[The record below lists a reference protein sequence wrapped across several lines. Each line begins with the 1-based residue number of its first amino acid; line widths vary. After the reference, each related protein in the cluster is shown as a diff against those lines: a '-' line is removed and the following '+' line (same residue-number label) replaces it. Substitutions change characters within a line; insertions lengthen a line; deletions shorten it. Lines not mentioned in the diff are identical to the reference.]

1 MDGGLKFMLKQLKPY
16 KVLQERRIE
25 ELKSDAYLLEHQK
38 SGAKIVLLSNQ
49 DDNKVF
55 SIGFRTP
62 PEDDT
67 GVAHILEHSVLCGSK
82 KFPAK
87 DSFVELLKGSL
98 NTFLNAMTYPDKTI
112 YPIAS
117 RNDHDFHNLMD
128 IYLDAVLN
136 TNIYENEKIFLQEG
150 WNYNLTS
157 ADDELTY
164 NGVVYNEMKGAFSS
178 PERMVRREVLNS
190 LFPDTTYSSESGG
203 FPEAILD
210 LTYQGLLDF
219 HTRYYHPSNS
229 YIYLY
234 GDMDMEEKLQW
245 LDENYLS
252 AYDRIEIDSAIQLQP
267 AFAERVDTVKTYSAG
282 STESEVDNSF
292 LTYNAVIGTSLDK
305 ELNISFQ
312 ILLYALLNA
321 PGAVLKQ
328 ALLDKGIAKDVYG
341 SYDDSLYQPV
351 FTVGLKK
358 SNLSSKEDFL
368 GTVKEV
374 LERVVKEGFDPK
386 ALLAG
391 INSYEFNHREADYG
405 RMPKGL
411 IYGFSSLQS
420 WLYDEEAPFTHL
432 EANDVFAELR
442 TKMNEGYFEQLIEK
456 YILQNTH
463 TSFVALT
470 PDKGLNSRKEEAL
483 KERLKTIQAG
493 LSEEEVHTL
502 IQKTEALAEYQNTPS
517 TKEQQQVIPTL
528 SIEDIEPKAST
539 LHQTA
544 NQVDGTTIL
553 HHNLYTNG
561 IGYLRLLFDIKEV
574 PRHLLPYAGLLK
586 NVLGYVDTQN
596 YSFNELSNEIHIH
609 SGGIHSGIGSYAN
622 AHKHNEF
629 KATYEFNAKVLYDKL
644 GFAFD
649 MIKEIVFT
657 SQFDN
662 SKRLY
667 EIISQMKGNLQ
678 RNLINSG
685 HSAGIGRS
693 SSKHSAVADFR
704 EAVSGIAFYQWLEDL
719 QANFEARKEE
729 LSSSLQELT
738 GYIFR
743 PENLLVSYT
752 ADEQGYEG
760 LEQQVSDLKAK
771 LFTHEVAKEEFT
783 FTPATHKEGFR
794 SPSEVQYV
802 VQTGNYID
810 KGYQYTGSLRVLQGI
825 LSLDYL
831 WTNIRA
837 KGGAYGCMSGFRR
850 NGDSYVASYR
860 DPNLDKTYKVY
871 EEIPQYLNDFRAD
884 EREMTRYI
892 IGAIQDLDTPRTPYG
907 EGAFSLECYLSN
919 VTEADLQQERDE
931 VLSTKESDI
940 IGFAELLSAILE
952 QQQRCVIG
960 NENKIEEQKQMFDE
974 TLDLIKN

>member
-1 MDGGLKFMLKQLKPY
+1 MLKQLKPY

-245 LDENYLS
+245 LDENYLG
-252 AYDRIEIDSAIQLQP
+252 AYDRIDIDSAIQLQP

-358 SNLSSKEDFL
+358 SNLASKEDFL

-420 WLYDEEAPFTHL
+420 WLYDEDAPFTHL

-456 YILQNTH
+456 YLLQNTH

-493 LSEEEVHTL
+493 LSEEEVQTL

-539 LHQTA
+539 LHQTV

-657 SQFDN
+657 SRFDN

-704 EAVSGIAFYQWLEDL
+704 EVVSGIAFYQWLEDL

-771 LFTHEVAKEEFT
+771 LFTHDVAKEEFT

-871 EEIPQYLNDFRAD
+871 EEIPQYLTDFRAD

>member
-1 MDGGLKFMLKQLKPY
+1 
-16 KVLQERRIE
+16 V
-25 ELKSDAYLLEHQK
+25 
-38 SGAKIVLLSNQ
+38 
-49 DDNKVF
+49 
-55 SIGFRTP
+55 
-62 PEDDT
+62 
-67 GVAHILEHSVLCGSK
+67 
-82 KFPAK
+82 
-87 DSFVELLKGSL
+87 
-98 NTFLNAMTYPDKTI
+98 
-112 YPIAS
+112 
-117 RNDHDFHNLMD
+117 
-128 IYLDAVLN
+128 
-136 TNIYENEKIFLQEG
+136 
-150 WNYNLTS
+150 
-157 ADDELTY
+157 
-164 NGVVYNEMKGAFSS
+164 
-178 PERMVRREVLNS
+178 
-190 LFPDTTYSSESGG
+190 
-203 FPEAILD
+203 
-210 LTYQGLLDF
+210 
-219 HTRYYHPSNS
+219 
-229 YIYLY
+229 
-234 GDMDMEEKLQW
+234 
-245 LDENYLS
+245 
-252 AYDRIEIDSAIQLQP
+252 
-267 AFAERVDTVKTYSAG
+267 
-282 STESEVDNSF
+282 
-292 LTYNAVIGTSLDK
+292 
-305 ELNISFQ
+305 
-312 ILLYALLNA
+312 
-321 PGAVLKQ
+321 
-328 ALLDKGIAKDVYG
+328 
-341 SYDDSLYQPV
+341 
-351 FTVGLKK
+351 
-358 SNLSSKEDFL
+358 
-368 GTVKEV
+368 
-374 LERVVKEGFDPK
+374 
-386 ALLAG
+386 
-391 INSYEFNHREADYG
+391 
-405 RMPKGL
+405 
-411 IYGFSSLQS
+411 
-420 WLYDEEAPFTHL
+420 
-432 EANDVFAELR
+432 
-442 TKMNEGYFEQLIEK
+442 
-456 YILQNTH
+456 
-463 TSFVALT
+463 
-470 PDKGLNSRKEEAL
+470 
-483 KERLKTIQAG
+483 
-493 LSEEEVHTL
+493 
-502 IQKTEALAEYQNTPS
+502 
-517 TKEQQQVIPTL
+517 
-528 SIEDIEPKAST
+528 
-539 LHQTA
+539 

-649 MIKEIVFT
+649 MIQEIVFT
-657 SQFDN
+657 SRFDN

-783 FTPATHKEGFR
+783 FLPATHKEGFR
-794 SPSEVQYV
+794 SRSEVQYV

-837 KGGAYGCMSGFRR
+837 KGGAYGCVSGFRR

-871 EEIPQYLNDFRAD
+871 EEIPQYLTDFRAD

>member
-1 MDGGLKFMLKQLKPY
+1 MLKQLKPY

-150 WNYNLTS
+150 WNYNLAS
-157 ADDELTY
+157 ADDELSY

-252 AYDRIEIDSAIQLQP
+252 AYDRIEIDSDIQLQP

-358 SNLSSKEDFL
+358 SNLASKEDFL

-470 PDKGLNSRKEEAL
+470 PDKGLNSRKDEVL
-483 KERLKTIQAG
+483 KARLKTIQAG
-493 LSEEEVHTL
+493 LSEEEVQTL

-539 LHQTA
+539 LHQTE

-657 SQFDN
+657 SRFDN

-704 EAVSGIAFYQWLEDL
+704 EAVSGIAFTSGL
-719 QANFEARKEE
+719 R
-729 LSSSLQELT
+729 
-738 GYIFR
+738 IFR
-743 PENLLVSYT
+743 QTLRPEKKSYP
-752 ADEQGYEG
+752 
-760 LEQQVSDLKAK
+760 
-771 LFTHEVAKEEFT
+771 
-783 FTPATHKEGFR
+783 PACK
-794 SPSEVQYV
+794 S
-802 VQTGNYID
+802 
-810 KGYQYTGSLRVLQGI
+810 
-825 LSLDYL
+825 
-831 WTNIRA
+831 
-837 KGGAYGCMSGFRR
+837 
-850 NGDSYVASYR
+850 
-860 DPNLDKTYKVY
+860 
-871 EEIPQYLNDFRAD
+871 
-884 EREMTRYI
+884 
-892 IGAIQDLDTPRTPYG
+892 
-907 EGAFSLECYLSN
+907 
-919 VTEADLQQERDE
+919 
-931 VLSTKESDI
+931 
-940 IGFAELLSAILE
+940 
-952 QQQRCVIG
+952 
-960 NENKIEEQKQMFDE
+960 
-974 TLDLIKN
+974 

>member
-1 MDGGLKFMLKQLKPY
+1 M
-16 KVLQERRIE
+16 
-25 ELKSDAYLLEHQK
+25 
-38 SGAKIVLLSNQ
+38 
-49 DDNKVF
+49 
-55 SIGFRTP
+55 
-62 PEDDT
+62 
-67 GVAHILEHSVLCGSK
+67 
-82 KFPAK
+82 
-87 DSFVELLKGSL
+87 
-98 NTFLNAMTYPDKTI
+98 
-112 YPIAS
+112 
-117 RNDHDFHNLMD
+117 
-128 IYLDAVLN
+128 
-136 TNIYENEKIFLQEG
+136 
-150 WNYNLTS
+150 
-157 ADDELTY
+157 
-164 NGVVYNEMKGAFSS
+164 
-178 PERMVRREVLNS
+178 
-190 LFPDTTYSSESGG
+190 
-203 FPEAILD
+203 
-210 LTYQGLLDF
+210 LDF

-358 SNLSSKEDFL
+358 SNLASKEDFL

-456 YILQNTH
+456 YLLQNTH

-493 LSEEEVHTL
+493 LSKEEVQTL

-539 LHQTA
+539 LHQTV

-657 SQFDN
+657 SRFDN

-719 QANFEARKEE
+719 QANFEAKKEE

-752 ADEQGYEG
+752 ADDQGYEG
-760 LEQQVSDLKAK
+760 LEQRVSDLKGK

-783 FTPATHKEGFR
+783 FLPATHKEGFR

-871 EEIPQYLNDFRAD
+871 EEIPQYLKDFRAD

>member
-1 MDGGLKFMLKQLKPY
+1 M
-16 KVLQERRIE
+16 
-25 ELKSDAYLLEHQK
+25 
-38 SGAKIVLLSNQ
+38 
-49 DDNKVF
+49 
-55 SIGFRTP
+55 
-62 PEDDT
+62 
-67 GVAHILEHSVLCGSK
+67 
-82 KFPAK
+82 
-87 DSFVELLKGSL
+87 
-98 NTFLNAMTYPDKTI
+98 
-112 YPIAS
+112 
-117 RNDHDFHNLMD
+117 
-128 IYLDAVLN
+128 
-136 TNIYENEKIFLQEG
+136 
-150 WNYNLTS
+150 
-157 ADDELTY
+157 
-164 NGVVYNEMKGAFSS
+164 
-178 PERMVRREVLNS
+178 
-190 LFPDTTYSSESGG
+190 
-203 FPEAILD
+203 
-210 LTYQGLLDF
+210 
-219 HTRYYHPSNS
+219 
-229 YIYLY
+229 
-234 GDMDMEEKLQW
+234 
-245 LDENYLS
+245 
-252 AYDRIEIDSAIQLQP
+252 
-267 AFAERVDTVKTYSAG
+267 
-282 STESEVDNSF
+282 
-292 LTYNAVIGTSLDK
+292 
-305 ELNISFQ
+305 
-312 ILLYALLNA
+312 
-321 PGAVLKQ
+321 
-328 ALLDKGIAKDVYG
+328 
-341 SYDDSLYQPV
+341 
-351 FTVGLKK
+351 
-358 SNLSSKEDFL
+358 
-368 GTVKEV
+368 
-374 LERVVKEGFDPK
+374 
-386 ALLAG
+386 
-391 INSYEFNHREADYG
+391 
-405 RMPKGL
+405 
-411 IYGFSSLQS
+411 
-420 WLYDEEAPFTHL
+420 
-432 EANDVFAELR
+432 
-442 TKMNEGYFEQLIEK
+442 
-456 YILQNTH
+456 QNTH

-483 KERLKTIQAG
+483 KERLKTIRAG
-493 LSEEEVHTL
+493 LSEEEVQTL

-539 LHQTA
+539 LHQTV

-586 NVLGYVDTQN
+586 NVLGYVDTQH

-629 KATYEFNAKVLYDKL
+629 KATYEFKAKVLYDKL

-704 EAVSGIAFYQWLEDL
+704 EAVSGIASYQWLEDL

-871 EEIPQYLNDFRAD
+871 EEIPQYLTDFRAD

-919 VTEADLQQERDE
+919 VTEADLQQERNE

-960 NENKIEEQKQMFDE
+960 NEKKIEEQKQMFDE

>member
-1 MDGGLKFMLKQLKPY
+1 MLKQLKPY

-358 SNLSSKEDFL
+358 SNLESKEDFL

-456 YILQNTH
+456 YLLQNTH

-483 KERLKTIQAG
+483 KARLKTIQAG
-493 LSEEEVHTL
+493 LSEEEVQTL

-539 LHQTA
+539 LHQTV

-649 MIKEIVFT
+649 MIQEIVFT
-657 SQFDN
+657 SRFDN

-704 EAVSGIAFYQWLEDL
+704 EAVSGIAFYQWLEEL

-729 LSSSLQELT
+729 LSASLQELT

-783 FTPATHKEGFR
+783 FTPAIHKEGFR

-871 EEIPQYLNDFRAD
+871 EEIPQYLTDFRAD

-940 IGFAELLSAILE
+940 IGFAALLSDILE

>member
-1 MDGGLKFMLKQLKPY
+1 MLKQLKPY

-38 SGAKIVLLSNQ
+38 SGAHIVLLSNS

-55 SIGFRTP
+55 NIGFRTP

-98 NTFLNAMTYPDKTI
+98 NTFLNAMTYPDKTV
-112 YPIAS
+112 YPVAS

-128 IYLDAVLN
+128 VYLDAVLN

-190 LFPDTTYSSESGG
+190 LFPDTTYSCESGG

-210 LTYQGLLDF
+210 LTYEGLLDF
-219 HTRYYHPSNS
+219 HKRYYHPSNS

-245 LDENYLS
+245 LDEHYLS
-252 AYDRIEIDSAIQLQP
+252 NYDRIQIDSEIKLQP
-267 AFAERVDTVKTYSAG
+267 AFPKRVDVVKSYSAG

-358 SNLSSKEDFL
+358 SNLSSKDDFL
-368 GTVKEV
+368 LTIKEV

-391 INSYEFNHREADYG
+391 INSYEFNHREADFG

-411 IYGFSSLQS
+411 IYGLSSLQS
-420 WLYDEEAPFTHL
+420 WLYDKEAPFTHL

-442 TKMNEGYFEQLIEK
+442 IKMKEGYFEQLIEK
-456 YILQNTH
+456 YLLQNPH

-470 PDKGLNSRKEEAL
+470 PDKGLNARKEEAL
-483 KERLKTIQAG
+483 KARLKSVQAG
-493 LSEEEVHTL
+493 HSPEEVQEM
-502 IQKTEALAEYQNTPS
+502 IKRTEALAEYQNTPS

-528 SIEDIEPKAST
+528 SIEDIDTKASK
-539 LHQTA
+539 LYQTV
-544 NQVDGTTIL
+544 NNVDGTTVL

-574 PRHLLPYAGLLK
+574 PRRLLPYVGLLK

-609 SGGIHSGIGSYAN
+609 SGGIYSGVGSYAN
-622 AHKHNEF
+622 AHQHHEF

-657 SQFDN
+657 SRFDHA
-662 SKRLY
+662 KRLF
-667 EIISQMKGNLQ
+667 EIISQVKGNLQ
-678 RNLINSG
+678 RNLTNSG
-685 HSAGIGRS
+685 HSAGIARS
-693 SSKHSAVADFR
+693 SSKHSAAADLR
-704 EAVSGIAFYQWLEDL
+704 EAVSGITYYQWLEDL
-719 QANFEARKEE
+719 QANFDAKKEQ
-729 LSSSLQELT
+729 LSSSLQELM

-752 ADEQGYEG
+752 ADDKGYEG
-760 LEQQVSDLKAK
+760 LEDQVSDLKTK
-771 LFTHEVAKEEFT
+771 LFTHEVAKEAYT
-783 FTPATHKEGFR
+783 FTPATHNEGFR

-802 VQTGNYID
+802 VQTGNYVD
-810 KGYQYTGSLRVLQGI
+810 KGYAYTGSLRVLQGI

-831 WTNIRA
+831 WNNIRA

-850 NGDSYVASYR
+850 SGDSYLASYR
-860 DPNLDKTYKVY
+860 DPNLEKTYKVY

-892 IGAIQDLDTPRTPYG
+892 IGAIQDLDAPRTPYS
-907 EGAFSLECYLSN
+907 EGAFSLECYLCN

-931 VLSTKESDI
+931 VLGTKESDI
-940 IGFAELLSAILE
+940 IGFAGLVSAILE
-952 QQQRCVIG
+952 QKHRCVIG
-960 NENKIEEQKQMFDE
+960 NEHKIEEQKHQFDE
-974 TLDLIKN
+974 TLDLIKH

>member
-1 MDGGLKFMLKQLKPY
+1 MLKQLKPY

-150 WNYNLTS
+150 WNYNLAS

-358 SNLSSKEDFL
+358 SNLSSKEEFL

-442 TKMNEGYFEQLIEK
+442 IKMNEGYFEQLIEK
-456 YILQNTH
+456 YLLQNTH

-470 PDKGLNSRKEEAL
+470 PDKGLNARKEEAL
-483 KERLKTIQAG
+483 KARLKTIQAG
-493 LSEEEVHTL
+493 LSEEEVQTL

-539 LHQTA
+539 LHQTV

-649 MIKEIVFT
+649 MIQEMVFT
-657 SQFDN
+657 SRFDN

-729 LSSSLQELT
+729 LSSNLQELT

-783 FTPATHKEGFR
+783 FLPATHKEGFR

-871 EEIPQYLNDFRAD
+871 EEIPQYLTDFRAD

>member
-1 MDGGLKFMLKQLKPY
+1 MLKQLKPY

-25 ELKSDAYLLEHQK
+25 ELQSDAYLLEHEK
-38 SGAKIVLLSNQ
+38 SGAHIVLLSNS

-112 YPIAS
+112 YPVAS

-128 IYLDAVLN
+128 VYLDAVLN

-178 PERMVRREVLNS
+178 PERLVRREVLNS
-190 LFPDTTYSSESGG
+190 LFPDTTYSCESGG

-210 LTYQGLLDF
+210 LTYEGLLDF
-219 HTRYYHPSNS
+219 HKRYYHPSNS

-252 AYDRIEIDSAIQLQP
+252 NYDRIEIDSEIKLQP
-267 AFAERVDTVKTYSAG
+267 AFPARVDVVKSYSAG

-358 SNLSSKEDFL
+358 SNLSSKDEFL
-368 GTVKEV
+368 GTIKEV

-391 INSYEFNHREADYG
+391 INSYEFNHREADFG

-420 WLYDEEAPFTHL
+420 WLYDKEAPFTHL

-442 TKMNEGYFEQLIEK
+442 TKMKRGYFEQLIEK
-456 YILQNTH
+456 YLLQNTH
-463 TSFVALT
+463 TSFVVLT
-470 PDKGLNSRKEEAL
+470 PDKGLNARKEEAL
-483 KERLKTIQAG
+483 KARLKSVQAG
-493 LSEEEVHTL
+493 LSPEEVQEM
-502 IQKTEALAEYQNTPS
+502 IKRTEALAEYQNTPS

-528 SIEDIEPKAST
+528 SIEDIDTKASR
-539 LHQTA
+539 LYQTV
-544 NQVDGTTIL
+544 NNVDGTTIL

-561 IGYLRLLFDIKEV
+561 IGYLRLLFDIKDV
-574 PRHLLPYAGLLK
+574 PRRLLPYAGLLK

-609 SGGIHSGIGSYAN
+609 SGGINSGLGTYAS
-622 AHKHNEF
+622 AHQHEDF

-657 SQFDN
+657 SRFDN
-662 SKRLY
+662 TKRLF
-667 EIISQMKGNLQ
+667 EIISQVKGNLQ

-685 HSAGIGRS
+685 HSAGIARS

-704 EAVSGIAFYQWLEDL
+704 EAVSGIAYYQWLEDL
-719 QANFEARKEE
+719 QANFDAKKEQ
-729 LSSSLQELT
+729 LSASLQELM

-752 ADEQGYEG
+752 ADDQGYEG
-760 LEQQVSDLKAK
+760 LEQQVSGLKSM
-771 LFTHEVAKEEFT
+771 LFTQEVAKEAFT
-783 FTPATHKEGFR
+783 FTPATHNEGFR

-810 KGYQYTGSLRVLQGI
+810 KGYAYTGSLRVLQGI

-831 WTNIRA
+831 WNNIRA

-850 NGDSYVASYR
+850 NGDSYLASYR

-871 EEIPQYLNDFRAD
+871 EGIPQYLNDFRAD

-892 IGAIQDLDTPRTPYG
+892 IGAIQDLDTPRTPYS

-919 VTEADLQQERDE
+919 VTEADLQRERDE
-931 VLSTKESDI
+931 VLRTKESDI
-940 IGFAELLSAILE
+940 NGFAGLVSAILE
-952 QQQRCVIG
+952 QKQRCVIG
-960 NENKIEEQKQMFDE
+960 NEHKIEEQKQQFDE
-974 TLDLIKN
+974 TLDLIKH